1 MGDADKPQM
10 SVSCCS
16 VEQGIDSQGQTC
28 ELCFPL
34 GGRALSWRNWS
45 TGVLKAPGGID
56 GQMVQ
61 EASDADSN
69 ECLSG
74 ELQGGRKEAAE
85 L

>member
-1 MGDADKPQM
+1 MN
-10 SVSCCS
+10 VSCCS

-34 GGRALSWRNWS
+34 
-45 TGVLKAPGGID
+45 TAPGGID

-61 EASDADSN
+61 GASDANSS
-69 ECLSG
+69 ECLSS
-74 ELQGGRKEAAE
+74 EQKGGRNEAAE